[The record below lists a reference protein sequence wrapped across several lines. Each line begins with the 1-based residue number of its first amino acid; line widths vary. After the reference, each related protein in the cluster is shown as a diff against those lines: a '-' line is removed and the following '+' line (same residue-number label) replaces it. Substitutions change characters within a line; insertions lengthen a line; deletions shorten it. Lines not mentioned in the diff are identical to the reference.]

1 MFKKVL
7 IANRGEIAVRILRT
21 CRDLGLPAAVVYSE
35 ADLDS
40 LHVRLADEAHFI
52 GGARADQSYL
62 SVEKVLAAAKAAGAD
77 AIHPGYGFLS
87 ENARFASACED
98 AGLVFI
104 GPSVSSLRLMGDKIA
119 SRRIAEEVEVPVI
132 PGTPDPVRSPE
143 EAVRA
148 ARRIGFPIMV
158 KASGGGGGK
167 GLRVVLREEDLEAAL
182 SIAGSEAHASF
193 QDSRVFL
200 EKYLQ
205 QPRHVEVQVLGDR
218 NGDLIH
224 LGERECSTQRRHQKL
239 VEEAPS
245 PVVTPDLRAELGRA
259 AVAVARASGYY
270 NAGTVEFLVEKD
282 REYGWRFYFLEMNTR
297 LQVEHPVTELVTG
310 IDLVREQLRIAAGEP
325 LGWKQEDVRM
335 RGHALECRI
344 YAEDPDNDFLPAPGR
359 IRDLLEPGG
368 PGVRLDSGVYAG
380 VEVPV
385 HYDPLISKL
394 VTYGPDR
401 REALRRMK
409 RALDEYRIAGV
420 TTTIPF
426 FRSLM
431 ENPGFVAGELNTG
444 LVDELMALP
453 GHQEQAQD
461 PAVPLAAAAIH
472 RMLEEGEKKAPTA
485 VPGSAWKT
493 RGPFSGLQGGW
504 SRT

>member
-52 GGARADQSYL
+52 GGARAGQSYL
-62 SVEKVLAAAKAAGAD
+62 SVEKVLAAARAAGAD

-87 ENARFASACED
+87 ENAGFASACED

-143 EAVRA
+143 EAFRA

-167 GLRVVLREEDLEAAL
+167 GLRVVPREEDLEAAL
-182 SIAGSEAHASF
+182 RIAGSEAHASF

-205 QPRHVEVQVLGDR
+205 QPRHVEVQILGDHSG
-218 NGDLIH
+218 NLIH

-245 PVVTPDLRAELGRA
+245 PVVSPELRAELGRA

-270 NAGTVEFLVEKD
+270 NAGTVEFLVEPD
-282 REYGWRFYFLEMNTR
+282 GERGWRFYFLEMNTR

-310 IDLVREQLRIAAGEP
+310 IDLVTEQIRIAAGEP
-325 LGWKQEDVRM
+325 LGRKQEEIRIQ
-335 RGHALECRI
+335 GHALECRV

-394 VTYGPDR
+394 ITYGPDR
-401 REALRRMK
+401 LEALRRMR

-420 TTTIPF
+420 ITTIPF
-426 FRSLM
+426 FRSLL
-431 ENPGFVAGELNTG
+431 ENPRFVGGDLDTG
-444 LVDELMALP
+444 LVDELTAHP
-453 GHQEQAQD
+453 GHQEETAD

-472 RMLEEGEKKAPTA
+472 RILEEGEKKAPATTS
-485 VPGSAWKT
+485 GSAWKS
-493 RGPFSGLQGGW
+493 RGPFTGLRGGW

>member
-35 ADLDS
+35 ADPDS

-52 GGARADQSYL
+52 GEARADQSYL
-62 SVEKVLAAAKAAGAD
+62 SVERVLAAAKAAEAD

-87 ENARFASACED
+87 ENAGFARACED

-132 PGTPDPVRSPE
+132 PGTPDPVRSPA

-167 GLRVVLREEDLEAAL
+167 GLRVVPREEDLEPAL
-182 SIAGSEAHASF
+182 RIAGSEAHASF
-193 QDSRVFL
+193 RDSRVFL
-200 EKYLQ
+200 EKYLE

-239 VEEAPS
+239 IEESPS
-245 PVVTPDLRAELGRA
+245 PVVTPELRARLGRA

-270 NAGTVEFLVEKD
+270 NAGTVEFLLERD
-282 REYGWRFYFLEMNTR
+282 RATGWRFYFLEMNTR

-310 IDLVREQLRIAAGEP
+310 IDLVREQIRIAAGEP
-325 LGWKQEDVRM
+325 LRLQQEDIRI

-344 YAEDPDNDFLPAPGR
+344 YAEDPSNDFLPAPGR

-368 PGVRLDSGVYAG
+368 PGVRVDSGVCAG
-380 VEVPV
+380 FEVPV

-394 VTYGPDR
+394 ITYGPDR
-401 REALRRMK
+401 REALRRMR

-426 FRSLM
+426 FRSLL
-431 ENPGFVAGELNTG
+431 ENSRFVGGDLDTG

-453 GHQEQAQD
+453 GHQKEVAE
-461 PAVPLAAAAIH
+461 PVVPLVAAAIH
-472 RMLEEGEKKAPTA
+472 RILEAGEKKAPATA
-485 VPGSAWKT
+485 SGGAWKS
-493 RGPFSGLQGGW
+493 RGPFSGLRGGW

>member
-62 SVEKVLAAAKAAGAD
+62 SAEKVLAAARAADAD

-87 ENARFASACED
+87 ENAGFASACED

-119 SRRIAEEVEVPVI
+119 SRRIAEEVQVPVI

-143 EAVRA
+143 EAFRA

-167 GLRVVLREEDLEAAL
+167 GLRVVPREEELEAAL
-182 SIAGSEAHASF
+182 RIAGSEAHASF

-200 EKYLQ
+200 EKYLR
-205 QPRHVEVQVLGDR
+205 QPRHVEVQILGDHGG
-218 NGDLIH
+218 NLIH

-245 PVVTPDLRAELGRA
+245 PVVSPELRAELGRA

-270 NAGTVEFLVEKD
+270 NAGTVEFLVEPD
-282 REYGWRFYFLEMNTR
+282 GERRWRFYFLEMNTR

-310 IDLVREQLRIAAGEP
+310 IDLVTEQIRIAAGEP
-325 LGWKQEDVRM
+325 LGRKQEEIRIQ
-335 RGHALECRI
+335 GHALECRV

-401 REALRRMK
+401 LEALRRMR

-431 ENPGFVAGELNTG
+431 ENPRFVGGDLDTG
-444 LVDELMALP
+444 LVDELTAHP
-453 GHQEQAQD
+453 GHQEETAD

-472 RMLEEGEKKAPTA
+472 RILEEGEKKAPA
-485 VPGSAWKT
+485 AASGSAWKS
-493 RGPFSGLQGGW
+493 RGPFSGLRGGW

>member
-35 ADLDS
+35 ADPDS

-52 GGARADQSYL
+52 GEARADQSYL
-62 SVEKVLAAAKAAGAD
+62 SVERVLAAAKAAEAD

-87 ENARFASACED
+87 ENAGFARACED

-119 SRRIAEEVEVPVI
+119 SRRIAEGVEVPVI
-132 PGTPDPVRSPE
+132 PGTPDPVRSPA

-167 GLRVVLREEDLEAAL
+167 GLRVVPREEDLEPAL
-182 SIAGSEAHASF
+182 RIAGSEAHASF

-200 EKYLQ
+200 EKYLE

-239 VEEAPS
+239 IEESPS
-245 PVVTPDLRAELGRA
+245 PVVTPELRARLGRA

-270 NAGTVEFLVEKD
+270 NAGTVEFLLERD
-282 REYGWRFYFLEMNTR
+282 RATGWRFYFLEMNTR

-310 IDLVREQLRIAAGEP
+310 IDLVREQIRIAAGEP
-325 LGWKQEDVRM
+325 LRLQQEDIRI

-344 YAEDPDNDFLPAPGR
+344 YAEDPSNDFLPAPGR

-368 PGVRLDSGVYAG
+368 PGVRVDSGVCAG
-380 VEVPV
+380 FEVPV

-394 VTYGPDR
+394 ITYGPDR
-401 REALRRMK
+401 REALRRMR

-426 FRSLM
+426 FRSLL
-431 ENPGFVAGELNTG
+431 ENSRFVGGDLDTG

-453 GHQEQAQD
+453 GHQKEVAE
-461 PAVPLAAAAIH
+461 PVVPLVAAAIH
-472 RMLEEGEKKAPTA
+472 RILEAGEKKAPATA
-485 VPGSAWKT
+485 SGGAWKS
-493 RGPFSGLQGGW
+493 RGPFSGLRGGW

>member
-52 GGARADQSYL
+52 GEARADQSYL
-62 SVEKVLAAAKAAGAD
+62 SVERVLAAAKAAEAD

-87 ENARFASACED
+87 ENAGFARACED

-132 PGTPDPVRSPE
+132 PGTPDPVRSPA

-167 GLRVVLREEDLEAAL
+167 GLRVVPREEELEPAL
-182 SIAGSEAHASF
+182 RIAGSEAHASF

-200 EKYLQ
+200 EKYLE

-239 VEEAPS
+239 IEESPS
-245 PVVTPDLRAELGRA
+245 PVVTPELRARLGRA

-270 NAGTVEFLVEKD
+270 NAGTVEFLLERD
-282 REYGWRFYFLEMNTR
+282 RATGWRFYFLEMNTR

-310 IDLVREQLRIAAGEP
+310 IDLVREQIRIAAGEP
-325 LGWKQEDVRM
+325 LRLQQEDIRI

-344 YAEDPDNDFLPAPGR
+344 YAEDPSNDFLPAPGR

-368 PGVRLDSGVYAG
+368 PGVRVDSGVCAG
-380 VEVPV
+380 FEVPV

-394 VTYGPDR
+394 ITYGPDR
-401 REALRRMK
+401 REALRRMR

-426 FRSLM
+426 FRSLL
-431 ENPGFVAGELNTG
+431 ENSRFVGGDLDTG

-453 GHQEQAQD
+453 GHQKEVAE
-461 PAVPLAAAAIH
+461 PVVPLVAAAIH
-472 RMLEEGEKKAPTA
+472 RILEAGEKKAPATA
-485 VPGSAWKT
+485 SGGAWKS
-493 RGPFSGLQGGW
+493 RGPFSGLRGGW

>member
-1 MFKKVL
+1 
-7 IANRGEIAVRILRT
+7 
-21 CRDLGLPAAVVYSE
+21 
-35 ADLDS
+35 
-40 LHVRLADEAHFI
+40 
-52 GGARADQSYL
+52 
-62 SVEKVLAAAKAAGAD
+62 
-77 AIHPGYGFLS
+77 
-87 ENARFASACED
+87 
-98 AGLVFI
+98 
-104 GPSVSSLRLMGDKIA
+104 
-119 SRRIAEEVEVPVI
+119 
-132 PGTPDPVRSPE
+132 
-143 EAVRA
+143 
-148 ARRIGFPIMV
+148 
-158 KASGGGGGK
+158 
-167 GLRVVLREEDLEAAL
+167 
-182 SIAGSEAHASF
+182 
-193 QDSRVFL
+193 
-200 EKYLQ
+200 
-205 QPRHVEVQVLGDR
+205 
-218 NGDLIH
+218 
-224 LGERECSTQRRHQKL
+224 
-239 VEEAPS
+239 
-245 PVVTPDLRAELGRA
+245 
-259 AVAVARASGYY
+259 
-270 NAGTVEFLVEKD
+270 
-282 REYGWRFYFLEMNTR
+282 
-297 LQVEHPVTELVTG
+297 
-310 IDLVREQLRIAAGEP
+310 
-325 LGWKQEDVRM
+325 M

-344 YAEDPDNDFLPAPGR
+344 YAEDLDNDFLPAPGR

-472 RMLEEGEKKAPTA
+472 RMLEEGEKKAPTT

-493 RGPFSGLQGGW
+493 RGPFSGLPGGW

>member
-1 MFKKVL
+1 
-7 IANRGEIAVRILRT
+7 
-21 CRDLGLPAAVVYSE
+21 
-35 ADLDS
+35 
-40 LHVRLADEAHFI
+40 
-52 GGARADQSYL
+52 
-62 SVEKVLAAAKAAGAD
+62 
-77 AIHPGYGFLS
+77 
-87 ENARFASACED
+87 
-98 AGLVFI
+98 
-104 GPSVSSLRLMGDKIA
+104 
-119 SRRIAEEVEVPVI
+119 
-132 PGTPDPVRSPE
+132 
-143 EAVRA
+143 
-148 ARRIGFPIMV
+148 MV

-167 GLRVVLREEDLEAAL
+167 GLRVVPREEDLEGAL
-182 SIAGSEAHASF
+182 RIAGSEAQASF

-218 NGDLIH
+218 HGNLIH

-245 PVVTPDLRAELGRA
+245 PVVSPELRAELGRA

-270 NAGTVEFLVEKD
+270 NAGTVEFLVEGD
-282 REYGWRFYFLEMNTR
+282 GERGWRFYFLEMNTR

-310 IDLVREQLRIAAGEP
+310 IDLVTEQLRIAAGEP
-325 LGWKQEDVRM
+325 LGRRQEEIRIQ
-335 RGHALECRI
+335 GHALECRV
-344 YAEDPDNDFLPAPGR
+344 YAEDPGNDFLPAPGR

-394 VTYGPDR
+394 ITYGPDR
-401 REALRRMK
+401 MEALRRMR

-431 ENPGFVAGELNTG
+431 ENPRFVGGELDTG
-444 LVDELMALP
+444 LVDELMAHP
-453 GHQEQAQD
+453 GHQEEAAE

-472 RMLEEGEKKAPTA
+472 RILEEGEKKAPA
-485 VPGSAWKT
+485 AASGSAWKS
-493 RGPFSGLQGGW
+493 RGPFTGLQGGW

>member
-1 MFKKVL
+1 MFKKIL
-7 IANRGEIAVRILRT
+7 IANRGEIAVRVLRT

-52 GGARADQSYL
+52 GAARADQSYL
-62 SVEKVLAAAKAAGAD
+62 SIEKVLAAARAAGAD

-87 ENARFASACED
+87 ENAGFASACEE
-98 AGLVFI
+98 AGLAFI

-143 EAVRA
+143 EAFRA

-167 GLRVVLREEDLEAAL
+167 GLRVVSREKDLEAAL
-182 SIAGSEAHASF
+182 RIAGSEAHASF

-205 QPRHVEVQVLGDR
+205 QPRHVEVQVLGDH

-239 VEEAPS
+239 IEEAPS

-270 NAGTVEFLVEKD
+270 NAGTVEFLVERD
-282 REYGWRFYFLEMNTR
+282 GEGGWRFYFLEMNTR

-310 IDLVREQLRIAAGEP
+310 IDLVTEQIRIAAGEP
-325 LGWKQEDVRM
+325 LGRKQEEIRIQ
-335 RGHALECRI
+335 GHALECRV
-344 YAEDPDNDFLPAPGR
+344 YAEDPNNDFLPAPGR

-368 PGVRLDSGVYAG
+368 PGVRVDSGVYAG

-394 VTYGPDR
+394 ITYGPDR
-401 REALRRMK
+401 REALRRMS

-431 ENPGFVAGELNTG
+431 ENSRFVGGELDTG
-444 LVDELMALP
+444 LVDELMARS
-453 GHQEQAQD
+453 GHPDEVAETT
-461 PAVPLAAAAIH
+461 VPLAAAAIH
-472 RMLEEGEKKAPTA
+472 RMLEEGEKKAPATA
-485 VPGSAWKT
+485 SGSAWKT
-493 RGPFSGLQGGW
+493 RGPFSGLRGGW

>member
-7 IANRGEIAVRILRT
+7 IANRGEIAVRVLRT

-40 LHVRLADEAHFI
+40 LHVRLADEAHCI
-52 GGARADQSYL
+52 GEAPANRSYL
-62 SVEKVLAAAKAAGAD
+62 SVEKVLAAADAAGAD

-87 ENARFASACED
+87 ENAEFARACED

-119 SRRIAEEVEVPVI
+119 SRRLAEEIQVPVI
-132 PGTPDPVRSPE
+132 PGTPDPVRTPA
-143 EAVRA
+143 EALRA

-167 GLRVVLREEDLEAAL
+167 GLRVVPRQEDLEPAL
-182 SIAGSEAHASF
+182 RIAGSEAHASF
-193 QDSRVFL
+193 RDSRVFL
-200 EKYLQ
+200 EKYLE
-205 QPRHVEVQVLGDR
+205 QPRHVEVQILGDR
-218 NGDLIH
+218 NGHLIH

-239 VEEAPS
+239 IEESPS
-245 PVVTPDLRAELGRA
+245 PVVTPELRADLGRA
-259 AVAVARASGYY
+259 AVAVARASGYH
-270 NAGTVEFLVEKD
+270 NAGTVEFLLERD
-282 REYGWRFYFLEMNTR
+282 GGNGWRFYFLEMNTR

-310 IDLVREQLRIAAGEP
+310 VDLVREQIRIAAGEP
-325 LGWKQEDVRM
+325 LGWRQEDLRLQ
-335 RGHALECRI
+335 GHALECRI
-344 YAEDPDNDFLPAPGR
+344 YAEDPDNEFLPAPGR

-368 PGVRLDSGVYAG
+368 PGIRVDSGVYAG
-380 VEVPV
+380 FQVPV

-394 VTYGPDR
+394 ISFGEDR

-426 FRSLM
+426 FSSLM
-431 ENPGFVAGELNTG
+431 ENPGFVRGDLHTG
-444 LVDELMALP
+444 LVDELMA
-453 GHQEQAQD
+453 GGRQEETTD
-461 PAVPLAAAAIH
+461 ESVPLLAAAIH
-472 RMLEEGEKKAPTA
+472 RFLEAGEKKSPAPA
-485 VPGSAWKT
+485 AGSAWKS
-493 RGPFSGLQGGW
+493 RGPFFGRRGGW

>member
-62 SVEKVLAAAKAAGAD
+62 SVEKVLAAARAAGAD

-87 ENARFASACED
+87 ENAGFASACED

-143 EAVRA
+143 EAFRA

-167 GLRVVLREEDLEAAL
+167 GLRVVPREEELEAAL
-182 SIAGSEAHASF
+182 RIAGSEAHASF

-200 EKYLQ
+200 EKYLR
-205 QPRHVEVQVLGDR
+205 QPRHVEVQILGDHGG
-218 NGDLIH
+218 NLIH

-245 PVVTPDLRAELGRA
+245 PVVSPELRAELGRA

-270 NAGTVEFLVEKD
+270 NAGTVEFLVEPD
-282 REYGWRFYFLEMNTR
+282 GERGWRFYFLEMNTR

-310 IDLVREQLRIAAGEP
+310 IDLVTEQIRIAAGEL
-325 LGWKQEDVRM
+325 LGRKQEEIRIQ
-335 RGHALECRI
+335 GHALECRV

-394 VTYGPDR
+394 ITYGPDR
-401 REALRRMK
+401 LEALRRMR

-426 FRSLM
+426 FRSLL
-431 ENPGFVAGELNTG
+431 ENPRFVGGDLDTG
-444 LVDELMALP
+444 LVDELTAHP
-453 GHQEQAQD
+453 GHQEETAD

-472 RMLEEGEKKAPTA
+472 RILEEGEKKAPATA
-485 VPGSAWKT
+485 SGSAWKS
-493 RGPFSGLQGGW
+493 RGPFSGLRGGW